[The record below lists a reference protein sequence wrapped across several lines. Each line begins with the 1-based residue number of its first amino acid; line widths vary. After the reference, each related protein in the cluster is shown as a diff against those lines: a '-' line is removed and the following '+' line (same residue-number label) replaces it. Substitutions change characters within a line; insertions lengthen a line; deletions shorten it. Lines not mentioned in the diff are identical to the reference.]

1 MLYYIPQ
8 FLKCTFF
15 YFRLSSKVGDHV
27 KVDQVVM
34 EIETDKTAV
43 PVPAPFNGIIRELL
57 VNDGDTVKAGQA
69 LFTIEQTEGGPPPA
83 AAAAG
88 PPKPT
93 ADAPKAAPAAAA
105 PTPTPPP
112 PPPPSPPAQP
122 TPAAKGATPSAPPPP
137 PAAGSAPPPPP
148 PRPAAPAA
156 SIPTPTLPR
165 PEGISNMQV
174 KVPPADY
181 SREITG
187 TRTEQRVK
195 MNRMRL
201 KIAQRLKE
209 AQNVNAML
217 TTFNE
222 IDMR

>member
-1 MLYYIPQ
+1 M
-8 FLKCTFF
+8 F
-15 YFRLSSKVGDHV
+15 YRLSAKVGDHV

-57 VNDGDTVKAGQA
+57 VGDGDTVKAGQA
-69 LFTIEQTEGGPPPA
+69 LFTIEQTEGGPPAA

-88 PPKPT
+88 PPQ
-93 ADAPKAAPAAAA
+93 PAAAA
-105 PTPTPPP
+105 AKPA
-112 PPPPSPPAQP
+112 PPAAP
-122 TPAAKGATPSAPPPP
+122 SAAPKAPPPP
-137 PAAGSAPPPPP
+137 PAAGPAPPPPPAAGAPPPPPPSAGAPPPPPP
-148 PRPAAPAA
+148 PRPTAPAA
-156 SIPTPTLPR
+156 SVPTPSLPS
-165 PEGISNMQV
+165 PEGISSAQV